1 MPVRMVGG
9 WVRTARQEQLSRVT
23 MRDWLA
29 LLIIRAARRLT
40 TWGPTDDYLAEA
52 ERHQQWDAFRDR

>member
-1 MPVRMVGG
+1 
-9 WVRTARQEQLSRVT
+9 

-52 ERHQQWDAFRDR
+52 ERHQQWAAFRDR